1 MPRHGRGPRM
11 ITLKIC
17 MVGSFAVGKTSLVRR
32 FVFSEYGE
40 KYQTTV
46 GVKVDKKIVQIGT
59 DEVTLMLWDLAG
71 EEEGLPIR
79 MSYLRGAS
87 GYLLVADGTRAKT
100 MAVALD
106 LHDRIGREIGPLP
119 HLLLVNKVDQRE
131 QWEVAESALEDQ
143 RAQGWTVS
151 ATSAKTG
158 EHVEEAFSDL
168 AARILAGHGHAHA
181 E

>member
-1 MPRHGRGPRM
+1 MR
-11 ITLKIC
+11 TLKIC

-40 KYQTTV
+40 KYHTTV
-46 GVKVDKKIVQIGT
+46 GVKVDKKVVRIGE
-59 DEVTLMLWDLAG
+59 DDVTLMLWDLAG

-87 GYLLVADGTRAKT
+87 GYLLVADGTRGKT
-100 MAVALD
+100 MDGALD
-106 LHDRIGREIGPLP
+106 LQQRIGREMGPLP

-131 QWEVAESALEDQ
+131 HWEVAESALEEL
-143 RAQGWTVS
+143 REQGWTFFT
-151 ATSAKTG
+151 TSAKTG
-158 EHVEEAFSDL
+158 EHVEEAFSEL
-168 AARILAGHGHAHA
+168 AIRILADHGHEHA